1 MKGKT
6 CLVTGASSGIGLAV
20 ARELAALGAE
30 VVLVCRN
37 REKGESARKEIIA
50 GIERASVVPLSC
62 DLSSQRQIRALA
74 SEFKSRFQKL
84 HVLVNNAGVVPR
96 TRTLTEDGLETQFA
110 VNHLAYFLL
119 TNLLLDSLKA
129 GAPSRIVNVSSGMS
143 RTATL
148 DFNNLQG
155 EKKYRPMKMYAVTKL
170 LNLHFTFELAR
181 RLEGSGVTANCLGPG
196 FTATCLGRDFRPFS
210 RWVMKAFA
218 QNKVRGAETA
228 VYLAASPEVEGI
240 TGKYFERRKEMP
252 TSPSTRDSGLN
263 RRVWE
268 LSERLTGAGGG

>member
-6 CLVTGASSGIGLAV
+6 CLVTGASSGIGLVV
-20 ARELAALGAE
+20 ARELAARGAE
-30 VVLVCRN
+30 VVIVCRN
-37 REKGESARKEIIA
+37 REKGESARKEILARA
-50 GIERASVVPLSC
+50 GGASVVPLSC

-74 SEFKSRFQKL
+74 SEFNRRFQKL
-84 HVLVNNAGVVPR
+84 HLLVNNAGVVPR

-119 TNLLLDSLKA
+119 TNLLLDGLKA
-129 GAPSRIVNVSSGMS
+129 GAPSRIVNVGSGMS

-148 DFNNLQG
+148 DFDNLQG
-155 EKKYRPMKMYAVTKL
+155 EKDYRPMKMYAVTKL

-196 FTATCLGRDFRPFS
+196 FTATDLGRDFRPFS
-210 RWVMKAFA
+210 RWVMKTFA
-218 QNKVRGAETA
+218 QNIEKGVDTA

-240 TGKYFERRKEMP
+240 TGRYFERRKEVP
-252 TSPSTRDSGLN
+252 APPSALDKGLN

-268 LSERLTGAGGG
+268 TSEKLTAAR